1 MLRLFDFKCT
11 SCGTVAEHI
20 VEAEMEIRKCV
31 DCVEGTMERL
41 PPIFRVNMGP
51 VGSPYGGWNDTLQ
64 KYIRTNKQHRE
75 ECAKQGVTPKGD
87 TPKPNGQ
94 AWV

>member
-31 DCVEGTMERL
+31 DCVEGTMNRL
-41 PPIFRVNMGP
+41 PPI
-51 VGSPYGGWNDTLQ
+51 
-64 KYIRTNKQHRE
+64 IRTVMGAAGAHGYYDDNLQTYIHTNTQRRE
-75 ECAKQGVTPKGD
+75 EMKKQGVTEKVGKG
-87 TPKPNGQ
+87 
-94 AWV
+94 WY